1 MKSNNNKI
9 KIYNKNATKE
19 NMIMYLKEYTS
30 LSEVVT
36 FGTVKDQYD
45 VFIDTDDVN
54 KVVRE
59 VRKRYE
65 PIFS

>member
-1 MKSNNNKI
+1 MLLDK
-9 KIYNKNATKE
+9 T
-19 NMIMYLKEYTS
+19 
-30 LSEVVT
+30 EVVT
-36 FGTVKDQYD
+36 FGTIKDQYD